1 MLKEQWIG
9 TVDDVNQG
17 NDYRMIKTATLKGF
31 RDFLPAAALVRQL
44 VTAKIRSVF
53 EQFGFDPLETPALEY
68 EETLLGKYG
77 AEADKLLY
85 LFKDNGG
92 RKVGMRYDQTVPL
105 SRVVAQYQNDLPL
118 PFKRYQIQP
127 VWRAE
132 NTQKGRYREFLQCDI
147 DTVGTESPLAD
158 AEIID
163 CVLTIAKSLSLPKP
177 IMVMNDRTIFDTFS
191 CTKQEIIILDK
202 LEKIGN
208 DEVAAQLKSA
218 GRTNP
223 EKLLATLKDS
233 KPTERLWK
241 IIEALKR
248 LGYKEGVDFRF
259 DPFLARGLD
268 YYTSTI
274 FELKVPAY
282 PAGSVAGGGRYD
294 NLIGT
299 FTGKNIPAVGVAF
312 GFDRMIDALSEL
324 KLITPKKTATNV
336 LVSIFSSETLGF
348 SLGLTVTLREK
359 GIPTE
364 IYLDDNAKL
373 EKQLKYAD
381 RKGIPYV
388 VIAGPDEV
396 SRKVVKL
403 KTMQNKTQ
411 EELSVD
417 ALIEKLTGTS

>member
-1 MLKEQWIG
+1 
-9 TVDDVNQG
+9 
-17 NDYRMIKTATLKGF
+17 MIKTATLKGF
-31 RDFLPAAALVRQL
+31 RDFLPAAALTRQL

-92 RKVGMRYDQTVPL
+92 RKVGLRYDQTVPL
-105 SRVVAQYQNDLPL
+105 SRVIAQYQNDLPL

-147 DTVGTESPLAD
+147 DTVGTQSPLAD

-163 CVLTIAKSLSLPKP
+163 CVLTIAKILSLPKP
-177 IMVMNDRTIFDTFS
+177 LMILNDRTIFDTLA
-191 CTKQEIIILDK
+191 CTKTEIIILDK
-202 LEKIGN
+202 LEKIGK
-208 DEVAAQLKSA
+208 DEVVSQLKSA

-223 EKLLATLKDS
+223 EKLLDTLKNV

-248 LGYKEGVDFRF
+248 LGYKEDVDFRF

-274 FELKVPAY
+274 FELKIPAY
-282 PAGSVAGGGRYD
+282 AAGSVAGGGRYD

-312 GFDRMIDALSEL
+312 GFDRLIDALGEL
-324 KLITPKKTATNV
+324 QLIRTQKTATTV
-336 LVSIFSSETLGF
+336 LVCIFSGETLGF
-348 SLGLTVTLREK
+348 SLELTATLRGK

-364 IYLDDNAKL
+364 IYLDDTSKL

-396 SRKVVKL
+396 SKKVVKL
-403 KTMQNKTQ
+403 KNMLSKSQ
-411 EELSVD
+411 EDISVD
-417 ALIEKLTGTS
+417 ALIDKLTRTS

>member
-1 MLKEQWIG
+1 
-9 TVDDVNQG
+9 
-17 NDYRMIKTATLKGF
+17 MIL
-31 RDFLPAAALVRQL
+31 
-44 VTAKIRSVF
+44 
-53 EQFGFDPLETPALEY
+53 
-68 EETLLGKYG
+68 
-77 AEADKLLY
+77 
-85 LFKDNGG
+85 
-92 RKVGMRYDQTVPL
+92 
-105 SRVVAQYQNDLPL
+105 
-118 PFKRYQIQP
+118 
-127 VWRAE
+127 
-132 NTQKGRYREFLQCDI
+132 
-147 DTVGTESPLAD
+147 
-158 AEIID
+158 
-163 CVLTIAKSLSLPKP
+163 
-177 IMVMNDRTIFDTFS
+177 NDRTIFDTLAL
-191 CTKQEIIILDK
+191 TKQEIIILDK
-202 LEKIGN
+202 LEKIGK
-208 DEVAAQLKSA
+208 DEVLSQLKSA

-223 EKLLATLKDS
+223 EKLLGILKDV

-248 LGYKEGVDFRF
+248 LGYKESVDFRF

-274 FELKVPAY
+274 FELKIPSY

-324 KLITPKKTATNV
+324 KLITSKKTATNV
-336 LVSIFSSETLGF
+336 LVCIFSSETLGF
-348 SLGLTVTLREK
+348 ALELTALLREK

-396 SRKVVKL
+396 SKKTVKL
-403 KTMQNKTQ
+403 KNMLSKNQ
-411 EELSVD
+411 EELSID
-417 ALIEKLTGTS
+417 TLIEKLTGTS